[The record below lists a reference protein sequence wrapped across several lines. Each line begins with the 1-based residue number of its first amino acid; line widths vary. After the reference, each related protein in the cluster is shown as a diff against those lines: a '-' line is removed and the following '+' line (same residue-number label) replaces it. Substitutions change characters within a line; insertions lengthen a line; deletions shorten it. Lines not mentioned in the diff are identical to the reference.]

1 METIYIKINIKKT
14 DKRTDEI
21 RNEGLFFSYI
31 AEAIGLER
39 GQIVEIDENNFK
51 NEIQRLNKK
60 FNDKS

>member
-39 GQIVEIDENNFK
+39 GQIVEIDENTTSLPK
-51 NEIQRLNKK
+51 
-60 FNDKS
+60 